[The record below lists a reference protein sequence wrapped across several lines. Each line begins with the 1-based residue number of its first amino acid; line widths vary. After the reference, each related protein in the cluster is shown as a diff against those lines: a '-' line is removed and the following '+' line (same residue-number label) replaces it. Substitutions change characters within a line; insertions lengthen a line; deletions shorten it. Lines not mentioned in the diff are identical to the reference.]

1 MEILEMS
8 EEMINPFADIL
19 KSQAEMSTN
28 HLSFE
33 DQCGY
38 YGALKCGVKNN
49 AVALAANIAQ
59 PTVSYLRAAGERRG
73 GQIHYA
79 RVAREYDNLG
89 HNAFIHKYVTD
100 RIRERCLNARHDIMH
115 GLAKPRASQFVKP
128 RKSGLIGRHT
138 LRPRSSFETEIWA
151 IEIAQ
156 RPDGYVYLI
165 VNSPMRGEIRREHAQ
180 VFGPFEQARDAL
192 RDAKDKLTPED

>member
-1 MEILEMS
+1 MS
-8 EEMINPFADIL
+8 NEFINPFSDAL
-19 KSQAEMSTN
+19 KNQVETTTN
-28 HLSFE
+28 HMSFE

-79 RVAREYDNLG
+79 RVAREYAGLG
-89 HNAFIHKYVTD
+89 HNAFIHKYVTPL
-100 RIRERCLNARHDIMH
+100 IRERCLNARHDIIH
-115 GLAKPRASQFVKP
+115 GLAKPRASTFVKP
-128 RKSGLIGRHT
+128 RKSGLVGRHI
-138 LRPRSSFETEIWA
+138 LRPRSSYESETWT
-151 IEIAQ
+151 IEINQ
-156 RPDGYVYLI
+156 RPEGYVYLI
-165 VNSPMRGEIRREHAQ
+165 VGSPMSGEIRREHAQ
-180 VFGPFEQARDAL
+180 VFGPFDQARDAL